1 LHRNENHHPV
11 LELPDGPFTMSCVRG
26 QPGFAA
32 TNLMAKE
39 RSRRIGKYE
48 VVKHIATGGM
58 GAVYRAVDTELDRPV
73 ALKVLNPEIAAKQ
86 NMLDRF
92 KREARAAARLRHENI
107 VAIYDVGEIAGTHY
121 LALEFVDG
129 VDLHEYIC
137 KKGKLPPEEARQIV
151 IQAARALEHAHKQGI
166 VHRDIK
172 PANFLIAKQ
181 NERLLVK
188 MTDLGLAR
196 TKSESMEEEYRLTR
210 DGTTVGTIDYMSPE
224 QSRSSSA
231 ADIRSDIYSLGCTFY
246 HMLAG
251 RGLFCEGSLPE
262 RITKHAEVEPPD
274 IRDVNAAVPEGLVVI
289 LGKMLAKKPADRYQ
303 TPAELLE
310 DLENPDKLKLHVSQ
324 GDALAKL
331 ADLAQDEGPVE
342 AIGSRARK
350 MPRPA
355 PSRKKKKKEEEVEE
369 PSSWASWLPLAIA
382 LGAILVAGIIILV
395 QLQIR

>member
-1 LHRNENHHPV
+1 
-11 LELPDGPFTMSCVRG
+11 
-26 QPGFAA
+26 
-32 TNLMAKE
+32 MAKE
-39 RSRRIGKYE
+39 RSQRIGKYE
-48 VVKHIATGGM
+48 VVKRIATGGM

-73 ALKVLNPEIAAKQ
+73 ALKVLNPEIAAKP
-86 NMLDRF
+86 NVLDRF
-92 KREARAAARLRHENI
+92 RREAKAAARLRHENI
-107 VAIYDVGEIAGTHY
+107 VAIYEIGEHNGTNF

-129 VDLHEYIC
+129 VDLHEYIS
-137 KKGKLPPEEARQIV
+137 KKGKLPPEEARQII

-172 PANFLIAKQ
+172 PSNFLISNQ
-181 NERLLVK
+181 NERLVVK

-196 TKSESMEEEYRLTR
+196 TKSENMEEEYRLTR
-210 DGTTVGTIDYMSPE
+210 AGTTVGTIDYMSPE

-251 RGLFCEGSLPE
+251 KGLFCEGSLPE
-262 RITKHAEVEPPD
+262 RLTKHAEAEPPD
-274 IRDVNAAVPEGLVVI
+274 IRDYNVQVPEGLVVI
-289 LGKMLAKKPADRYQ
+289 LGKMLEKKPADRYQ

-331 ADLAQDEGPVE
+331 ADLAQDEGPVA
-342 AIGSRARK
+342 AIGWRAK
-350 MPRPA
+350 KAPRPA
-355 PSRKKKKKEEEVEE
+355 PSKNKEKKEEEVEE
-369 PSSWASWLPLAIA
+369 PSSWASWMPLAIA
-382 LGAILVAGIIILV
+382 LGAILLVGIIILV

>member
-1 LHRNENHHPV
+1 
-11 LELPDGPFTMSCVRG
+11 
-26 QPGFAA
+26 
-32 TNLMAKE
+32 MAKE

-107 VAIYDVGEIAGTHY
+107 VAIYEFGEVGGTHY

-129 VDLHEYIC
+129 IDLHEYIC

-151 IQAARALEHAHKQGI
+151 IQAAKALDHAHKQGI

-172 PANFLIAKQ
+172 PSNFLIAQQ
-181 NERLLVK
+181 NDRPVVK

-196 TKSESMEEEYRLTR
+196 TKNENMEEEFRLTR
-210 DGTTVGTIDYMSPE
+210 AGTTVGTIDYMAPE
-224 QSRSSSA
+224 QSRDSGA

-251 RGLFCEGSLPE
+251 KGPFSEGSLPE
-262 RITKHAEVEPPD
+262 RLYQHAEEDPPD
-274 IRDVNAAVPEGLVVI
+274 IRTANAEVPEGLVVV
-289 LGKMLAKKPADRYQ
+289 LTKMLEKKPNDRYQ
-303 TPAELLE
+303 NPSELLQ
-310 DLENPDKLKLHVSQ
+310 DLENPDKLKLHVNK
-324 GDALAKL
+324 GDVLAKL
-331 ADLAQDEGPVE
+331 ADLVHDEAPPPAVGP
-342 AIGSRARK
+342 RAK
-350 MPRPA
+350 KNPRPLPKSTKKKDEETEA
-355 PSRKKKKKEEEVEE
+355 PS
-369 PSSWASWLPLAIA
+369 SSWASWIPLAIA
-382 LGAILVAGIIILV
+382 LGAILLVGIIILV